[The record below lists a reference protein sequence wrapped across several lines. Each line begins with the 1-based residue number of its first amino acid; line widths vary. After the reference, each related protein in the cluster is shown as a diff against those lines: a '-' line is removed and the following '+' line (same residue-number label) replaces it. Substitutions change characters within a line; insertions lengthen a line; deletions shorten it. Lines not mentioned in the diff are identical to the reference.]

1 VASERPT
8 GVCDGHRQRVA
19 LLTDSFED
27 EYQSWLLETVVLETR
42 ALDLD
47 LVAIGG
53 GVLGSP
59 SRASAIRN
67 YVFDLVHPRVF
78 DGVLLVS
85 QAVGHYVGR
94 ATLERWAHELH
105 PMPAVSLGLKL
116 DGLGAVA
123 IDHEGG
129 MCEAVT
135 HLVEKHGHRR
145 LAYVGGPLTSPEAE
159 ARFAGYVRA
168 LEEHAIEVDPNW
180 VVHCEPLVE
189 NGAAAI
195 EVLWGKRGVFPL
207 ELQAIVAENDTMA
220 LSVME
225 DLMRRGFDVPREL
238 AIVGFD
244 DLEFAHCARVPLTTV
259 RQPVREM
266 VRSALD
272 LLRDALAGRDVA
284 SCQMVLATDLVVR
297 HSCGCSPRSRSVHPA
312 ETCAGA
318 GQDFEAAWNA
328 RWGQVLEEIGRAA
341 RGRLGD
347 LETGWADR
355 LFGSFI
361 DQLRS
366 ARTDVFLTTIEW
378 LLRGAFRGKGDVS
391 ACRDV
396 LLVLRR
402 HALACTNKSSA
413 LRTRLEDLFQ
423 EALLLTADAG
433 ARELAERRE
442 KILHSLRV
450 LGETNAAVLA
460 APDLDSLCDVV
471 ARHLPLLGVD
481 TGQVALFTEPARI
494 TSQLET
500 LLVFERQVR
509 KDQRE
514 RFAAQNLAPAGL
526 LDGKAMVLQP
536 LALGRERFGV
546 ALFEYGPGEGAVYER
561 LRESLSAAVKAGLLA
576 RAIESARRELEQLA
590 VTDPLTGL
598 YNRRHFT
605 ERLREELGRARRYG
619 RGFSLLI
626 LDIDG
631 FKEINDLHGHEVG
644 DEVLRYLAGLL
655 RQSVRL
661 VDTVARIGGDEFV
674 ILLPETEQKGAEVV
688 AERILTSLNTG
699 PPVSGLSSVGG
710 SIGIATCRAGKDAD
724 EGAILRAADGAL
736 LRAKREGKNRSRHA
750 DSPESAE

>member
-1 VASERPT
+1 
-8 GVCDGHRQRVA
+8 
-19 LLTDSFED
+19 
-27 EYQSWLLETVVLETR
+27 LLEAVVLETR

-59 SRASAIRN
+59 NRTSSIRN
-67 YVFDLVHPRVF
+67 YAFDLVHPRVF
-78 DGVLLVS
+78 DGVLLVT
-85 QAVGHYVGR
+85 QAAGHYVGR
-94 ATLERWAHELH
+94 ATIERWAHELA
-105 PMPAVSLGLKL
+105 PLPTVSLGVKL
-116 DGLGAVA
+116 DGFSAVA

-129 MCEAVT
+129 MCEVVT
-135 HLVEKHGHRR
+135 HLLEKHGHRR
-145 LAYVGGPLTSPEAE
+145 LAYVGGALSNPEAE

-168 LEEHAIEVDPNW
+168 LEEHEIEVDPNW
-180 VVHCEPLVE
+180 VVHCEPQAE
-189 NGAAAI
+189 NAAAAV
-195 EVLWGKRGVFPL
+195 EVLFGKRGVFPL
-207 ELQAIVAENDTMA
+207 DVQAIVAENDTMA

-225 DLMRRGFDVPREL
+225 DLTRRGFNIPREL

-266 VRSALD
+266 VRSGLD
-272 LLRDALAGRDVA
+272 LLSDALAGEDISSRQTLLV
-284 SCQMVLATDLVVR
+284 TDLVIR
-297 HSCGCSPRSRSVHPA
+297 HSCGCSARSRGTHLA
-312 ETCAGA
+312 ESCSAA

-328 RWGQVLEEIGRAA
+328 RWGDVLEEIGRAA

-355 LFGSFI
+355 LFASFL

-366 ARTDVFLTTIEW
+366 PKQDVFLATIEW
-378 LLRGAFRGKGDVS
+378 LLRGALRSTGDVA

-402 HALACTNKSSA
+402 HALACTSKGSA

-442 KILHSLRV
+442 KILHTLRV

-460 APDLDSLCDVV
+460 APDLDSLCEVA

-481 TGQVALFTEPARI
+481 SGEVALFTEPARL
-494 TSQLET
+494 TSQLEAV
-500 LLVFERQVR
+500 LVFDRQVR
-509 KDQRE
+509 QGQRE
-514 RFAAQNLAPAGL
+514 RFPVQNLAPLGL
-526 LDGKAMVLQP
+526 LDNKSMVLQP
-536 LALGRERFGV
+536 LALGSERFGV
-546 ALFEYGPGEGAVYER
+546 ALFEYGPEEGAVYER

-576 RAIESARRELEQLA
+576 RAIETARRELEQLA

-605 ERLREELGRARRYG
+605 ERLREEVGRARRY
-619 RGFSLLI
+619 RRFFSLLI

-631 FKEINDLHGHEVG
+631 FKAINDRYGHEVG
-644 DEVLRYLAGLL
+644 DDVLRHVASLL
-655 RQSVRL
+655 KQSVRL

-674 ILLPETEQKGAEVV
+674 IVLPETEQIGVEVV
-688 AERILTSLNTG
+688 AERILASFNAG
-699 PPVSGLSSVGG
+699 PPVPGLSAVSV
-710 SIGIATCRAGKDAD
+710 SIGAATCHAGKDVD
-724 EGAILRAADGAL
+724 EGGVLRAADSAL

-750 DSPESAE
+750 DSLEPGD